1 MIFDHDRRV
10 EVRAVFLDFGS
21 VNRGDMDCGSLE
33 RAITPWQYF
42 HDSSEREVLERIQ
55 NADVIVSNKVYIG
68 REAIFAA
75 KDLKLI
81 CVAATGY
88 NNIDLAA
95 AVERAVPVC
104 NVRGYATP
112 SVVQHV
118 FMLML
123 NLVRHF
129 VDYQVLVKEGGW
141 QASRFFCPL
150 DYDIQELSGKALGII
165 GYGELGHAVAE
176 VAQAFGMKV
185 LIADHKGKLPRPG
198 RMAFD
203 DMIREADVITLHC
216 PFSQE
221 THHLISRREFELM
234 KPSAL
239 LINTAR
245 GQLVNETDL
254 LHSLLTH
261 RIAGAA
267 VDVIQEEP
275 PSADHIMLRQL
286 PRNLIV
292 TPHIAWASR
301 ESRQRLL
308 DQLAA
313 NIRHFF
319 QNEPFNQITDA
330 LNSCAADQC

>member
-1 MIFDHDRRV
+1 M
-10 EVRAVFLDFGS
+10 RAVFLDFGS
-21 VNRGDMDCGSLE
+21 VTRGDLDCESLE

-55 NADVIVSNKVYIG
+55 DADVVVSNKVYVG
-68 REAIFAA
+68 REAIVAA
-75 KDLKLI
+75 KHLKLI

-95 AVERAVPVC
+95 AAEHAVPAC

-123 NLVRHF
+123 NLMRHF
-129 VDYQVLVKEGGW
+129 VEYHALVKNDGW

-165 GYGELGHAVAE
+165 GCGELGHAVAE

-185 LIADHKGKLPRPG
+185 LIADHKGKAPRPG

-203 DMIREADVITLHC
+203 DVIREADVITLHC
-216 PFSQE
+216 PLSQE
-221 THHLISRREFELM
+221 THDLISRREFELM
-234 KPSAL
+234 KPTAL

-245 GQLVNETDL
+245 GQLVNEADL
-254 LHSLLTH
+254 LHCLH
-261 RIAGAA
+261 NHCIAGAA
-267 VDVIQEEP
+267 IDVIQEEP
-275 PSADHIMLRQL
+275 PLADNQLLRQL
-286 PRNLIV
+286 PSNLIV

-308 DQLAA
+308 DQLAD
-313 NIRHFF
+313 NISHFF
-319 QNEPFNQITDA
+319 RNEPFNQIMDA
-330 LNSCAADQC
+330 LHPGAANQR